1 MIQLTLTNV
10 NQLVDYTHINQY
22 ISISYNNE
30 NASNQ
35 YFGNFS
41 ESTRLDEADATI
53 QVLNVESVTISQSED
68 DITNFIMN
76 SSAPIRL
83 ANAERILILDGNAF
97 SNTLA
102 FREITDT
109 MRFDII
115 TMDTSTILVLY
126 HKYVAKRNQ
135 DKETILNEN
144 NGENE
149 NA

>member
-10 NQLVDYTHINQY
+10 NQLVDYTDINQY

-53 QVLNVESVTISQSED
+53 QVLDVESVTTSQSED
-68 DITNFIMN
+68 NVPNFIMN
-76 SSAPIRL
+76 SSAPIRF
-83 ANAERILILDGNAF
+83 ANAERLLNLDGNTF
-97 SNTLA
+97 SHTLA
-102 FREITDT
+102 FHEITDT

-115 TMDTSTILVLY
+115 TIDTNTILVLY
-126 HKYVAKRNQ
+126 HKYVAKSNQ
-135 DKETILNEN
+135 DKDTILNEN
-144 NGENE
+144 NGEN
-149 NA
+149 A